1 MIKNEDYKK
10 MSYYDDNGKYVGFD
24 PIEYAEEHKIEV
36 PTTQELLKH
45 IYYRC
50 FIEKSKEYINE
61 PVCDDD
67 DFMSVYMY
75 GFNKIIYDSF
85 GSPVKSL
92 ELIAKDS
99 LEHLNEFRIIH
110 TNHDHMVPIGTDT
123 WIVYQN
129 KEDGGVEVI
138 GVFYDEEYANQ
149 FIKGAKKQKSV

>member
-1 MIKNEDYKK
+1 
-10 MSYYDDNGKYVGFD
+10 MSYYDNDTGEYVGFD
-24 PIEYAEEHKIEV
+24 PIEYAEEQQHIREHYKSEV
-36 PTTQELLKH
+36 PTTQELINH

-50 FIEKSKEYINE
+50 FIEKSKEYISE

-67 DFMSVYMY
+67 DFMSVYMH
-75 GFNKIIYDSF
+75 GFDKVIYDSF
-85 GSPVKSL
+85 GSPKKAF
-92 ELIAKDS
+92 ELIAKDH

-110 TNHDHMVPIGTDT
+110 TNHDHRVTMGTDT

-149 FIKGAKKQKSV
+149 FIKGVKIHG